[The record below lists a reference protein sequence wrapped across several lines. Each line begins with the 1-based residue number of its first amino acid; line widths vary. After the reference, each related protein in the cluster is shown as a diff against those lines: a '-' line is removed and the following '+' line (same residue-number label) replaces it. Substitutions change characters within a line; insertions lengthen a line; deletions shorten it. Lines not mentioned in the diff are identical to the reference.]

1 MKLDPLVK
9 PRSVAIV
16 GATDRGGPGRAV
28 MESLGAIGFTGP
40 VYPVNPN
47 YPTVLNVKCYPSLM
61 ELPEAPD
68 MVVFSIRNP
77 LIPEQMRLA
86 VKRGARA
93 AVIYDSGFAEL
104 GGDGAKLQDEI
115 TGLAREAGMPVCGPN
130 CMGIL
135 NPPARV
141 TTYKQNVL
149 DPAALVGNVGIIS
162 QSGSVCIALLSDLRR
177 FGVSLSVSAGN
188 EAVTRTVDYLDY
200 LIHDPNTKVIATFT
214 ETVREPERYVAAL
227 DRAADAG
234 KPVVVIKVGRT
245 ERTQRAIT
253 SHTGGLAGSSR
264 VFSEL
269 LRAHRAI
276 EVNDLDEMTE
286 VLAVCQGQRWPRGR
300 GISVIT
306 GSGGLAE
313 LILDNA
319 TAAGL
324 DLPPLTAGERAEAER
339 VIGRI
344 TGDGNPFDAWGN
356 GNYAVNIP
364 HALSVADSSER
375 IHSILYCADASND
388 PVIGSPSR
396 VFENVNMLAKAA
408 SASEKPYYLMSTR
421 SGVMNRKQI
430 DGMRDAGLVVVGG
443 TRQGLGALDRMGR
456 WAVGL
461 KPLRA
466 GIAPPGAQ
474 LGDELKNGR
483 RTINEHDAKRLLA
496 AYGIPVTRE
505 QRVTTVTDAAAAAR
519 ALGYP
524 VVLKVVSD
532 AIAHK
537 TELGLVAV
545 NLKSDDELNRA
556 YAQLA
561 ERLEKLEPRP
571 ADAAFLVQEFV
582 AGGVEVFA
590 GVSRDPDFGLS
601 LAFGMGGIAIEVT
614 RDFALRMLPLRDG
627 DAEAMIAETRGAA
640 LLGAVRGG
648 NAGDVKSLAA
658 CLYALGDFAW
668 HNADTIAEI
677 DLNPI
682 KVLPTGSVVV
692 DALIVASTKANRQAA
707 TGAISQTCVTGSGSA
722 SSAIS

>member
-1 MKLDPLVK
+1 MKLDPLVR

-40 VYPVNPN
+40 IYPVNPN
-47 YPTVLNVKCYPSLM
+47 YPTVLNVKCYPTLTD
-61 ELPEAPD
+61 LPEAPD
-68 MVVFSIRNP
+68 IVVFSIRNP

-86 VKRGARA
+86 VRRGARA

-104 GGDGAKLQDEI
+104 GGDGLKLQDQI
-115 TGLAREAGMPVCGPN
+115 AGLAREAGMPVCGPN

-141 TTYKQNVL
+141 TTYKQNIL
-149 DPAALVGNVGIIS
+149 DPAAITGNVGIVS

-200 LIHDPNTKVIATFT
+200 LIDDPNTKVIATFT

-276 EVNDLDEMTE
+276 EVDDLDEMTE

-319 TAAGL
+319 TTCGL
-324 DLPPLTAGERAEAER
+324 DLPPLSADERAEAER

-364 HALSVADSSER
+364 HALGVAGGSPR
-375 IHSILYCADASND
+375 IHSVLYCADASND
-388 PVIGSPSR
+388 PVIGQPSR
-396 VFENVNMLAKAA
+396 VYENVTMLTEAAAKND
-408 SASEKPYYLMSTR
+408 KPHYLMSTR

-430 DGMRDAGLVVVGG
+430 DAMRDAGLVVIGG
-443 TRQGLGALDRMGR
+443 TRQGLGALDRVGR
-456 WAVGL
+456 WSVGL
-461 KPLRA
+461 EPVRTA
-466 GIAPPGAQ
+466 AAPSVKLHDAF
-474 LGDELKNGR
+474 KGR
-483 RTINEHDAKRLLA
+483 RTINEFDAKRLLA
-496 AYGIPVTRE
+496 TYGIPVTQE
-505 QRVTTVTDAAAAAR
+505 QRVTTEPEAIAAAR

-545 NLKSDDELNRA
+545 NLKNAEELTRA
-556 YAQLA
+556 YAQLN
-561 ERLEKLEPRP
+561 ERLQELEQRP

-582 AGGVEVFA
+582 ADGIEVFA

-601 LAFGMGGIAIEVT
+601 LAFGMGGVAIEVM
-614 RDFALRMLPLRDG
+614 RDFALRMLPLRQG

-640 LLGAVRGG
+640 MLGSVRG
-648 NAGDVKSLAA
+648 AKAADVKSLAT
-658 CLYALGDFAW
+658 CLYALADFAW
-668 HNADTIAEI
+668 HHAAAIAEI

-682 KVLPTGSVVV
+682 KVLPEDRGCVVV
-692 DALIVASTKANRQAA
+692 DALIVTTAK
-707 TGAISQTCVTGSGSA
+707 
-722 SSAIS
+722 

>member
-1 MKLDPLVK
+1 MQLDPLVK

-40 VYPVNPN
+40 IYPVNPN
-47 YPTVLNVKCYPSLM
+47 YATVLNIKCYPTLM

-68 MVVFSIRNP
+68 IVVFSIRNP

-86 VKRGARA
+86 VSRGARA

-104 GGDGAKLQDEI
+104 GAEGAKLQDEI
-115 TGLAREAGMPVCGPN
+115 AGLAREARMPVCGPN

-141 TTYKQNVL
+141 TTYKQNVIE
-149 DPAALVGNVGIIS
+149 PSAIVGNVGIVS

-177 FGVSLSVSAGN
+177 FGISLAVSAGN

-200 LIHDPNTKVIATFT
+200 LIDDPNTKVIATFT

-276 EVNDLDEMTE
+276 EVSDLDEMTE
-286 VLAVCQGQRWPRGR
+286 VLAVCQGKHWPRGR

-306 GSGGLAE
+306 GSGGLSE

-319 TAAGL
+319 TALGL
-324 DLPPLTAGERAEAER
+324 DLPPLSPDERAEAQR
-339 VIGRI
+339 VIGR
-344 TGDGNPFDAWGN
+344 TSGDGNPFDAWGN

-364 HALSVADSSER
+364 HAMSVVDKSER
-375 IHSILYCADASND
+375 IDAICYCNDASND
-388 PVIGSPSR
+388 PIIGQPSR
-396 VFENVNMLAKAA
+396 VFENTEMLIKAA
-408 SASEKPYYLMSTR
+408 SASTKPYYLFSTR
-421 SGVMNRKQI
+421 SGVMNRKQV
-430 DGMRDAGLVVVGG
+430 DAMREAGLVVIGG
-443 TRQGLGALDRMGR
+443 TRQGLCALDRVGR
-456 WAVGL
+456 WSQGL
-461 KPLRA
+461 KPLHKGTTLHVTLAEHR
-466 GIAPPGAQ
+466 
-474 LGDELKNGR
+474 NR
-483 RTINEHDAKRLLA
+483 HTINEFDAKRLLA
-496 AYGIPVTRE
+496 AFKIPTTRE
-505 QRVTTVTDAAAAAR
+505 QRVETADQAVAAAR

-524 VVLKVVSD
+524 VVLKAVSD

-537 TELGLVAV
+537 TELGVVAV
-545 NLKSDDELNRA
+545 NLKSEDDLRRA
-556 YAQLA
+556 YAQLN
-561 ERLEKLEPRP
+561 ERLDTLNPRP
-571 ADAAFLVQEFV
+571 ADVAFLVQEFV
-582 AGGVEVFA
+582 PGGVEVFA

-601 LAFGMGGIAIEVT
+601 LAFGMGGVAIEVM
-614 RDFALRMLPLRDG
+614 RDFALRMLPLREG

-640 LLGAVRGG
+640 LLGGIRGG
-648 NAGDVKSLAA
+648 EAADIESLAN
-658 CLYALGDFAW
+658 CLYALGDFAT
-668 HNADTIAEI
+668 HNAEQLAEI

-682 KVLPTGSVVV
+682 KVLPKGHGCVVV
-692 DALIVASTKANRQAA
+692 DALIVTQQDK
-707 TGAISQTCVTGSGSA
+707 
-722 SSAIS
+722 

>member
-1 MKLDPLVK
+1 
-9 PRSVAIV
+9 
-16 GATDRGGPGRAV
+16 
-28 MESLGAIGFTGP
+28 
-40 VYPVNPN
+40 
-47 YPTVLNVKCYPSLM
+47 
-61 ELPEAPD
+61 
-68 MVVFSIRNP
+68 
-77 LIPEQMRLA
+77 
-86 VKRGARA
+86 
-93 AVIYDSGFAEL
+93 
-104 GGDGAKLQDEI
+104 
-115 TGLAREAGMPVCGPN
+115 
-130 CMGIL
+130 MGIL

-141 TTYKQNVL
+141 TTYKQNVRG
-149 DPAALVGNVGIIS
+149 PAAIVGNVGIVS

-177 FGVSLSVSAGN
+177 FGVSLSVSTGN

-200 LIHDPNTKVIATFT
+200 LIDDPNTKVIATFT

-286 VLAVCQGQRWPRGR
+286 VLAVCQGKRWPRGR
-300 GISVIT
+300 GISVVT
-306 GSGGLAE
+306 GSGGLSE

-324 DLPPLTAGERAEAER
+324 DLPPLSAEERAEAER

-364 HALSVADSSER
+364 HAMSVVDKSDR
-375 IHSILYCADASND
+375 IDSILYCADASND
-388 PVIGSPSR
+388 PIIGQPSR
-396 VFENVNMLAKAA
+396 VFENVDMLTKAA
-408 SASEKPYYLMSTR
+408 AKSEKPYYLMSTR

-430 DGMRDAGLVVVGG
+430 DGMRDAGLVVIGG
-443 TRQGLGALDRMGR
+443 TRQGLGALDRIGR
-456 WAVGL
+456 WSLGL
-461 KPLRA
+461 KPARA
-466 GIAPPGAQ
+466 SATPSQTRLASA
-474 LGDELKNGR
+474 DR
-483 RTINEHDAKRLLA
+483 RTINEFDAKRLLA
-496 AYGIPVTRE
+496 TYRIPITQE
-505 QRVTTVTDAAAAAR
+505 QRITTATEAMAAAR

-524 VVLKVVSD
+524 VVLKALSD
-532 AIAHK
+532 SIAHK

-545 NLKSDDELNRA
+545 NLKDDAELARA
-556 YAQLA
+556 YAQLN

-582 AGGVEVFA
+582 ADGIEVFA

-601 LAFGMGGIAIEVT
+601 LAFGMGGVAIEMV

-640 LLGAVRGG
+640 LFGAVRGRP
-648 NAGDVKSLAA
+648 ASDVKSLAT
-658 CLYALGDFAW
+658 CLYALADFAW
-668 HNADTIAEI
+668 YHAAAIAEI

-682 KVLPTGSVVV
+682 KVLPENRGCVVV
-692 DALIVASTKANRQAA
+692 DALIVTQPMEKK
-707 TGAISQTCVTGSGSA
+707 
-722 SSAIS
+722 

>member
-1 MKLDPLVK
+1 MQLDPLVK
-9 PRSVAIV
+9 PRSVAVV

-40 VYPVNPN
+40 IYPVNPN
-47 YPTVLNVKCYPSLM
+47 YATVLNIKCYPTLM

-68 MVVFSIRNP
+68 IVVFSIRNP

-104 GGDGAKLQDEI
+104 GAEGAKLQEEI
-115 TGLAREAGMPVCGPN
+115 AGLAREARMPVCGPN

-141 TTYKQNVL
+141 TTYKQNVIEP
-149 DPAALVGNVGIIS
+149 DAIVGNVGIVS

-177 FGVSLSVSAGN
+177 FGISVAVSAGN

-200 LIHDPNTKVIATFT
+200 LIDDPNTKVIATFT

-276 EVNDLDEMTE
+276 EVTDLDEMTE
-286 VLAVCQGQRWPRGR
+286 VLAVCQGKRWPRGR

-306 GSGGLAE
+306 GSGGLSE

-319 TAAGL
+319 TALGL
-324 DLPPLTAGERAEAER
+324 DLPPLSPDERAEAQR
-339 VIGRI
+339 VIGR
-344 TGDGNPFDAWGN
+344 TSGDGNPFDAWGN

-364 HALSVADSSER
+364 HAMSVVDKSER
-375 IHSILYCADASND
+375 IDAICYCNDASND
-388 PVIGSPSR
+388 PIIGQPSR
-396 VFENVNMLAKAA
+396 VFENTEMLIKAA
-408 SASEKPYYLMSTR
+408 SASTKPYYLFSTR
-421 SGVMNRKQI
+421 SGVMNRKQV
-430 DGMRDAGLVVVGG
+430 DAMRDAGLVVIGG
-443 TRQGLGALDRMGR
+443 TRQGLCALDRVGR
-456 WAVGL
+456 WSQGL
-461 KPLRA
+461 KPLHKGTTPQATLAEHR
-466 GIAPPGAQ
+466 
-474 LGDELKNGR
+474 NR
-483 RTINEHDAKRLLA
+483 HTINEFDAKRLLA
-496 AYGIPVTRE
+496 AYKIPTTRE
-505 QRVTTVTDAAAAAR
+505 HRVETADQAAAAAR
-519 ALGYP
+519 ELGYP
-524 VVLKVVSD
+524 VVLKAVSD

-537 TELGLVAV
+537 TELGVVAV
-545 NLKSDDELNRA
+545 NLKSEDDLRRA
-556 YAQLA
+556 YAQLN
-561 ERLEKLEPRP
+561 ERLDKLEPRP
-571 ADAAFLVQEFV
+571 VDAAFLVQEFV
-582 AGGVEVFA
+582 PGGIEVFA

-601 LAFGMGGIAIEVT
+601 LAFGMGGVAIEVT
-614 RDFALRMLPLRDG
+614 RDFALRMLPLREG

-640 LLGAVRGG
+640 LLQSVRGG
-648 NAGDVKSLAA
+648 EATDVESLTR
-658 CLYALGDFAW
+658 CIYALADFAQ
-668 HNADTIAEI
+668 HNAAHIAEI

-682 KVLPTGSVVV
+682 KVLPKGRGCVVV
-692 DALIVASTKANRQAA
+692 DALIVTQQDK
-707 TGAISQTCVTGSGSA
+707 
-722 SSAIS
+722 

>member
-28 MESLGAIGFTGP
+28 MESLGAIGFTGAI
-40 VYPVNPN
+40 YPVNPN

-86 VKRGARA
+86 VRRGARA

-115 TGLAREAGMPVCGPN
+115 AGLARESGMAVCGPN

-141 TTYKQNVL
+141 TTYKQNIIN
-149 DPAALVGNVGIIS
+149 PAAIVGNVGVVS

-177 FGVSLSVSAGN
+177 FGISLSVSAGN

-200 LIHDPNTKVIATFT
+200 LIDDPNTKAIATFT
-214 ETVREPERYVAAL
+214 ETVREPERYVEAL

-286 VLAVCQGQRWPRGR
+286 VLAVCQGKRWPRDR
-300 GISVIT
+300 GISVVT
-306 GSGGLAE
+306 GSGGLSE

-319 TAAGL
+319 TACGL
-324 DLPPLTAGERAEAER
+324 DLPPLSTEERAEAER

-364 HALSVADSSER
+364 HALSVAANSPR
-375 IHSILYCADASND
+375 IHSVLYCADTSND
-388 PVIGSPSR
+388 PVIGSPAR
-396 VFENVNMLAKAA
+396 VFENVDMLAKAA
-408 SASEKPYYLMSTR
+408 GASDKPHYLLSTR

-430 DGMRDAGLVVVGG
+430 EGMRDAGLVVVGG
-443 TRQGLGALDRMGR
+443 TRAGLGALDRIGR
-456 WAVGL
+456 WSVGL
-461 KPLRA
+461 SKVRVSA
-466 GIAPPGAQ
+466 AAPPKIR
-474 LGDELKNGR
+474 LTDELKGGR

-505 QRVTTVTDAAAAAR
+505 QRVSTAAEAVAAAR
-519 ALGYP
+519 TLGYP
-524 VVLKVVSD
+524 VVLKALSD
-532 AIAHK
+532 DIAHK

-545 NLKSDDELNRA
+545 NLKDEAELARA
-556 YAQLA
+556 HAQLSELLA
-561 ERLEKLEPRP
+561 KMDSRP
-571 ADAAFLVQEFV
+571 ADATFLGQEFV
-582 AGGVEVFA
+582 AGGLEVFA
-590 GVSRDPDFGLS
+590 GVSRDPDFGLT
-601 LAFGMGGIAIEVT
+601 LAFGLGGVAIEVI

-640 LLGAVRGG
+640 LLGAHRRGE
-648 NAGDVKSLAA
+648 AADVKSLAA
-658 CLYALGDFAW
+658 LLYALGDFAW
-668 HNADTIAEI
+668 HNAQIIAEI

-682 KVLPTGSVVV
+682 KVHARDSIVV
-692 DALIVASTKANRQAA
+692 DALIVAQPPK
-707 TGAISQTCVTGSGSA
+707 
-722 SSAIS
+722 

>member
-1 MKLDPLVK
+1 MQLDPLVK

-16 GATDRGGPGRAV
+16 GATDRASPGRSV
-28 MESLGAIGFTGP
+28 VESLGAIGFSGAI
-40 VYPVNPN
+40 YPVNPK
-47 YPTVLNVKCYPSLM
+47 YPTVMNHVCYPSLTD
-61 ELPEAPD
+61 LPEAPD
-68 MVVFSIRNP
+68 VVVFSIRNP
-77 LIPEQMRLA
+77 LIPEQVRLA
-86 VKRGARA
+86 IARGARA

-104 GGDGAKLQDEI
+104 GADGARLQDEI
-115 TGLAREAGMPVCGPN
+115 AGLCREAGMAVCGPN

-135 NPPARV
+135 NPPGRV
-141 TTYKQNVL
+141 TTYKQTIMN
-149 DPAALVGNVGIIS
+149 PAPLAGNVGIVS
-162 QSGSVCIALLSDLRR
+162 QSGSVCIAMLSDLRR

-188 EAVTRTVDYLDY
+188 EAVTRTVDYIEY
-200 LIHDPNTKVIATFT
+200 LIDDPATKVIATFT

-234 KPVVVIKVGRT
+234 KPVVVLKVGRT

-264 VFSEL
+264 VFSEV

-276 EVNDLDEMTE
+276 EVDDLDEMTE
-286 VLAVCQGQRWPRGR
+286 VLAVCQGERWPRGR

-313 LILDNA
+313 MILDNA
-319 TAAGL
+319 TAIGL
-324 DLPPLTAGERAEAER
+324 DLPPLTPAERTEAER

-364 HALSVADSSER
+364 HAMAVVDKSER
-375 IHSILYCADASND
+375 IGSILYCADASND
-388 PVIGSPSR
+388 PIIGQPSR
-396 VFENVNMLAKAA
+396 VFENVDMLTKAA
-408 SASEKPYYLMSTR
+408 STSEKPYYLMSTR

-430 DGMRDAGLVVVGG
+430 DGMRDAGLVVIGG

-456 WAVGL
+456 WSLGL
-461 KPLRA
+461 PPVRA
-466 GIAPPGAQ
+466 GGAARQVQ
-474 LGDELKNGR
+474 LADALNVR
-483 RTINEHDAKRLLA
+483 RTINEFDAKRLLS
-496 AYGIPVTRE
+496 AYGIPVAQE
-505 QRVTTVTDAAAAAR
+505 QRVATEADALAAAR

-545 NLKSDDELNRA
+545 NLKNDAELARA
-556 YAQLA
+556 YAQLH
-561 ERLEKLEPRP
+561 ERTEKLDPRP

-582 AGGVEVFA
+582 ADGIEVFA

-601 LAFGMGGIAIEVT
+601 LAFGMGGVAIEVV

-627 DAEAMIAETRGAA
+627 DAEAMIAETRGSV
-640 LLGAVRGG
+640 LLGAVRGRP
-648 NAGDVKSLAA
+648 ASDVKSLAK
-658 CLYALGDFAW
+658 CLYALAGFAW
-668 HNADTIAEI
+668 HHAASIAEI

-682 KVLPTGSVVV
+682 KVLPEGRGCVVI
-692 DALIVASTKANRQAA
+692 DALIVTQPADNK
-707 TGAISQTCVTGSGSA
+707 
-722 SSAIS
+722 

>member
-16 GATDRGGPGRAV
+16 GATDRAGPGRTV
-28 MESLGAIGFTGP
+28 IESLGAIGFTGAI
-40 VYPVNPN
+40 YPVNPK
-47 YPTVLNVKCYPSLM
+47 YPTVLNIKCYPSLT

-68 MVVFSIRNP
+68 IVVFSIRNP

-86 VKRGARA
+86 VERGARS

-115 TGLAREAGMPVCGPN
+115 AGLAREAGMPVCGPN

-149 DPAALVGNVGIIS
+149 DPAAIAGKVGIVS

-200 LIHDPNTKVIATFT
+200 LIDDPNTKAIATFT

-286 VLAVCQGQRWPRGR
+286 VLAVCQGERWPRGR
-300 GISVIT
+300 GIAVVT
-306 GSGGLAE
+306 GSGGLSE

-319 TAAGL
+319 TAAGF
-324 DLPPLTAGERAEAER
+324 DLPPLSAAERTEAER

-356 GNYAVNIP
+356 GNYAVNLP
-364 HALSVADSSER
+364 HAMAVVDHSAR
-375 IHSILYCADASND
+375 IDAIVYCADTSND
-388 PVIGSPSR
+388 PVIGHPGR
-396 VFENVNMLAKAA
+396 VFENVAMLAKAA
-408 SASEKPYYLMSTR
+408 GASSKPYYLMSTR

-430 DGMRDAGLVVVGG
+430 EGMRDAGLVVIGG

-456 WAVGL
+456 WATALSPV
-461 KPLRA
+461 RTSTA
-466 GIAPPGAQ
+466 QVRIA
-474 LGDELKNGR
+474 DELKHGR
-483 RTINEHDAKRLLA
+483 RTINEFDAKRLLA
-496 AYGIPVTRE
+496 GYGIPVARE
-505 QRVTTVTDAAAAAR
+505 HRVATAAEAAAAAR

-524 VVLKVVSD
+524 VVLKAVSD

-545 NLKSDDELNRA
+545 NLKDEDALARA
-556 YAQLA
+556 FARSS
-561 ERLEKLEPRP
+561 ERLEKLDPRP

-590 GVSRDPDFGLS
+590 GVSRDPDFGLA
-601 LAFGMGGIAIEVT
+601 LAFGMGGVAIEVL

-627 DAEAMIAETRGAA
+627 DAEAMIAETKGVA
-640 LLGAVRGG
+640 LLVAVRGG
-648 NAGDVKSLAA
+648 EAADVDSLAA
-658 CLYALGDFAW
+658 CLYALADFAW
-668 HNADTIAEI
+668 HNASAIAEI

-682 KVLPTGSVVV
+682 KVLPQGHGSIVV
-692 DALIVASTKANRQAA
+692 DALIVTRPEAER
-707 TGAISQTCVTGSGSA
+707 
-722 SSAIS
+722 

>member
-1 MKLDPLVK
+1 MQLDPLVK

-40 VYPVNPN
+40 IYPVNPN
-47 YPTVLNVKCYPSLM
+47 YPTVLNLRCYPTLM

-68 MVVFSIRNP
+68 IVVFSIRNP

-104 GGDGAKLQDEI
+104 GADGAKLQDEI
-115 TGLAREAGMPVCGPN
+115 AGLAREAGMPVCGPN

-141 TTYKQNVL
+141 TTYKQNIIE
-149 DPAALVGNVGIIS
+149 PEAIAGNVGIVS

-200 LIHDPNTKVIATFT
+200 LIDDPNTKVIATFT

-276 EVNDLDEMTE
+276 EVVDLDEMTE
-286 VLAVCQGQRWPRGR
+286 VLAVCQGKRWPRGR

-306 GSGGLAE
+306 GSGGLSE

-319 TAAGL
+319 TAAGF
-324 DLPPLTAGERAEAER
+324 DLPPLSATERAEAER

-344 TGDGNPFDAWGN
+344 SGDGNPFDAWGN

-364 HALSVADSSER
+364 HAMSVVDSSER
-375 IHSILYCADASND
+375 IDAVCYCSDTSND
-388 PVIGSPSR
+388 PVIGQPSR
-396 VFENVNMLAKAA
+396 VFENVDMLSKAG
-408 SASEKPYYLMSTR
+408 STSSKPYYLFSTR

-430 DGMRDAGLVVVGG
+430 EAMRQAGLVVIGG
-443 TRQGLGALDRMGR
+443 TRQGLGALDRVGR
-456 WAVGL
+456 WSLGL

-466 GIAPPGAQ
+466 GGAPRQA
-474 LGDELKNGR
+474 ELAEENKRGR
-483 RTINEHDAKRLLA
+483 RTINEFDSKRLLA

-505 QRVTTVTDAAAAAR
+505 MRAESLDEATAAAR

-524 VVLKVVSD
+524 VVLKALSD

-545 NLKSDDELNRA
+545 NLKNEDELRHA
-556 YAQLA
+556 FARLT
-561 ERLEKLEPRP
+561 ERLEKLDPRP
-571 ADAAFLVQEFV
+571 AEAAFLVQEFV
-582 AGGVEVFA
+582 PGGIEVFA
-590 GVSRDPDFGLS
+590 GISRDPDFGLS
-601 LAFGMGGIAIEVT
+601 LAFGMGGVAIEVV
-614 RDFALRMLPLRDG
+614 RDFALRMLPLREG

-640 LLGAVRGG
+640 LLGGVRG
-648 NAGDVKSLAA
+648 AEAADVESLAG
-658 CLYALGDFAW
+658 CLYALADFAA
-668 HNADTIAEI
+668 HHAAYIGEI

-682 KVLPTGSVVV
+682 KVLPQGCVVV
-692 DALIVASTKANRQAA
+692 DALIVTQPK
-707 TGAISQTCVTGSGSA
+707 
-722 SSAIS
+722 